1 MPDLV
6 TPSIQARHC
15 FYELKAF
22 MQLYALGYERVAHV
36 NAILSQ
42 FKNFANGEFS
52 RLGMP
57 AGLLL

>member
-15 FYELKAF
+15 FDGLKAF
-22 MQLYALGYERVAHV
+22 MQMYALGYKRVAHA
-36 NAILSQ
+36 NAILAQ
-42 FKNFANGEFS
+42 FKNFASGEFS

>member
-1 MPDLV
+1 
-6 TPSIQARHC
+6 
-15 FYELKAF
+15 